1 MIAKYVVYVIFIL
14 LIGCMCYVW
23 AVRKGSNPNSWFLKG
38 AAAGLVA
45 LLIAVFVKKQI
56 KEHKNKK

>member
-1 MIAKYVVYVIFIL
+1 
-14 LIGCMCYVW
+14 MCYVW